1 MVADVANEITSKY
14 LESFRRCPDN
24 VEISLDVWR
33 KHLWSQA
40 LTNKHQHLSH
50 EIYRMWLDL
59 RYKNLELKPETVSL
73 LQYLRHGHYL
83 AIITNGTSNAQ
94 WEKIHRLNLSEL
106 FDCILVSGDMKWEKP
121 DENIFFA
128 ACDYLDVKP
137 CDCMMVGDKL
147 ETDIEVGYL
156 LQSFR

>member
-1 MVADVANEITSKY
+1 MEADVAKQITSKY

-33 KHLWSQA
+33 QHLWSQA
-40 LTNKHQHLSH
+40 LTNKHKHLSH
-50 EIYRMWLDL
+50 EIYQMWLDL
-59 RYKNLELKPETVSL
+59 RYKNLELKPESVSL
-73 LQYLRHGHYL
+73 LQYLRQGHYL

-94 WEKIHRLNLSEL
+94 WEKIRRLNLSEL
-106 FDCILVSGDMKWEKP
+106 FDCIVVSGDMKWEKP

-137 CDCMMVGDKL
+137 SDCVMVGDKL

-156 LQSFR
+156 VQSFR